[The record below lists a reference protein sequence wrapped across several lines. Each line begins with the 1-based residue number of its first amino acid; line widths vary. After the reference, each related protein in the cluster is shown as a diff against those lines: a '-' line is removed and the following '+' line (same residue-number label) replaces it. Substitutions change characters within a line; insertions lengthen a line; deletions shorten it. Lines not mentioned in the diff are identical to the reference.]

1 MKDELVSII
10 VLTYRNFDNI
20 EKNLKS
26 IFCQKYPNIEIIVSD
41 DGSDNFD
48 IEKIEKILEK
58 KSDNIKKI
66 QVIHHEKNIGTVK
79 NFNEAIKKANGEY
92 IFPLSQDDCF
102 YSENTVEE
110 IVSNFD
116 DSLVVTSIRE
126 AYSGEQ
132 SVGEFPIEADR
143 GRFNNPNFY
152 DFLIFN
158 GNIISGASTYYKKE
172 VFEKY
177 GYFDEELRL
186 LEDMPFY
193 LKLLSQKE
201 KIKFISVKTIKYSL
215 GGVST
220 SKKPNLML
228 TKDWIKVYQKEIEG
242 KKGYLKRYIQFL
254 LKTNQNIL
262 KDKNSK
268 IIYLEF
274 PDILIFKIINKI
286 FKVNIL
292 FKLYGIK

>member
-1 MKDELVSII
+1 MLEKLVTVV
-10 VLTYRNFDNI
+10 VLSYKNFDNI

-26 IFCQKYPNIEIIVSD
+26 IFHQNYPNIEIIISD
-41 DGSDNFD
+41 DSSDNFD
-48 IEKIEKILEK
+48 IEKIKKILEK

-79 NFNEAIKKANGEY
+79 NFNEAIKKASGEY

-102 YSENTVEE
+102 YSKNVIEE
-110 IVSNFD
+110 IINNFG

-126 AYSGEQ
+126 AYLENQ
-132 SVGEFPIEADR
+132 LVDQLPKEVDR
-143 GRFNNPNFY
+143 RRFDSPKFY
-152 DFLIFN
+152 EFLIFN

-201 KIKFISVKTIKYSL
+201 KIKFIPIKTIKYSL

-228 TKDWIKVYQKEIEG
+228 TKDWVKMYQKEIEG

-254 LKTNQNIL
+254 LKSKQNIY

-268 IIYLEF
+268 LVYLEF